1 MAIFCFLECYTK
13 GLVVGSVFSTLC
25 VWRVPGSHPGG
36 AVHSEGG
43 NRGSAPC
50 VKSIGI
56 PY

>member
-1 MAIFCFLECYTK
+1 MAIFVFVECYIK

-36 AVHSEGG
+36 ALHSEGG

>member
-13 GLVVGSVFSTLC
+13 GLVVGSVSPPLC
-25 VWRVPGSHPGG
+25 VWRVSGAHSGG
-36 AVHSEGG
+36 ALHSEGG